1 VPASP
6 TRAIVRLTLLEALR
20 TRLPAYLAVL
30 AAAGLGLAV
39 FLGAMAVTEGA
50 QVRAGVLGSLLR
62 LGAVVLTA
70 LFVVA
75 SVHRELEGRATE
87 MLLSLPVSRGRYY
100 LARLAGFAVTA
111 LGVALVATGV
121 VLLQAPPPAA
131 AAWGLA
137 LAAELVLVAALA
149 QAAAFSLGQL
159 PGALGAV
166 LAFYLLGRGIGAI
179 QLIAHGPLVSAPG
192 PLNTL
197 ATAAIDGLAF
207 LLPDLYRFT
216 RAEWLVHGLADSAD
230 LLLVL
235 AQAAVYG
242 PLLAAVGLF
251 DLYRRSF

>member
-1 VPASP
+1 MRPSP
-6 TRAIVRLTLLEALR
+6 FRAIIRLTLLEAVR
-20 TRLPAYLAVL
+20 TRLPVYGAVL
-30 AAAGLGLAV
+30 AGSGLGLAV

-50 QVRAGVLGSLLR
+50 AVRAGVLGSLLR

-75 SVHRELEGRATE
+75 SVHRELGARATE
-87 MLLSLPVSRGRYY
+87 MFLSLPMSRASYY
-100 LARLAGFAVTA
+100 LARQAGFVATA
-111 LGVALVATGV
+111 LGVAAVMTAV
-121 VLLQAPPPAA
+121 VLTQAEPLAA

-137 LAAELVLVAALA
+137 LGAELGLVAALA

-166 LAFYLLGRGIGAI
+166 LAGYLLGRGIGAL
-179 QLIAHGPLVSAPG
+179 QLIAHSPLVSTPG
-192 PLNTL
+192 PLDTI

-216 RAEWLVHGLADSAD
+216 RSEWLVYGPPGWAELG
-230 LLLVL
+230 LVL
-235 AQAAVYG
+235 GPAVLYG
-242 PLLAAVGLF
+242 ILLSAMGLF